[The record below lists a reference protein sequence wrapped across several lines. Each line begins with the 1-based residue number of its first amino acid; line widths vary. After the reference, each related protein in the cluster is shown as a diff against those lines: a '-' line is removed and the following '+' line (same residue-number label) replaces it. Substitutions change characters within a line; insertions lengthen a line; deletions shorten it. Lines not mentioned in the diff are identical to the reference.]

1 MANISK
7 INLNNKDYD
16 IQSKHNT
23 INITT
28 SLTYQ
33 QLKDYIDDGGV
44 QFKFDTFIIPTPNRT
59 GQWALKGQVR
69 IEYRSADIANQ
80 YQFTFNHNTCIFV
93 TNNVDLSDTID
104 FSNSKLYGIYGL
116 SSFSIDTVM
125 NVNDLTAYLHSGN
138 VLYIRQMWQGHGGL
152 AFVVLS
158 DYGNNTA
165 DCDIRGLWLDRSD
178 PTMAGVIRLVGGTTV
193 GDSTLSLFSNASTI
207 STLSLN
213 YTEPLTVNK
222 DFEMMGYDD
231 MHA

>member
-23 INITT
+23 IDITT

-44 QFKFDTFIIPTPNRT
+44 QFKFNDFAISIPNR
-59 GQWALKGQVR
+59 QDWVLRGQVR
-69 IEYRSADIANQ
+69 LEYYEDYNDPTK
-80 YQFTFNHNTCIFV
+80 YDFTFNHNKYTFV
-93 TNNVDLSDTID
+93 TNPVLLTDTINL
-104 FSNSKLYGIYGL
+104 SNNKVYGVYGV
-116 SSFSIDTVM
+116 SSFRLETVM

-138 VLYIRQMWQGHGGL
+138 TFYIGQMLQGHGGL
-152 AFVVLS
+152 AFVILS
-158 DYGNNTA
+158 DYYGNPF
-165 DCDIRGLWLDRSD
+165 DFRGLWLDRSD

-213 YTEPLTVNK
+213 DSEPLTVNK
-222 DFEMMGYDD
+222 YFEMMGYDD
-231 MHA
+231 MQA